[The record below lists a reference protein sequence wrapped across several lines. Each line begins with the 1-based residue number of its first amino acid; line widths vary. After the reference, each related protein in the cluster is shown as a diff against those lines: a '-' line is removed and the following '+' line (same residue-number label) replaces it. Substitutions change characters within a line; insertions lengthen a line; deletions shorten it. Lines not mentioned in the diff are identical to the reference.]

1 MSSII
6 FNCEFCK
13 YQTNKKYNL
22 NRHIT
27 IKHKEE
33 EVEIKEDV
41 EIKEE
46 EVEIK
51 EEVEIYNCDKCDKN
65 YKTKKYFN
73 NHQKICNGLNI
84 LSCSKCMFIFTSRFS
99 KSNHIKKIIV

>member
-27 IKHKEE
+27 TKH
-33 EVEIKEDV
+33 KEDV
-41 EIKEE
+41 EI
-46 EVEIK
+46 
-51 EEVEIYNCDKCDKN
+51 YNCDKN
-65 YKTKKYFN
+65 YKTKKYV
-73 NHQKICNGLNI
+73 
-84 LSCSKCMFIFTSRFS
+84 MD
-99 KSNHIKKIIV
+99 

>member
-13 YQTNKKYNL
+13 YQTKRKYDL
-22 NRHIT
+22 NRHQT
-27 IKHKEE
+27 SLHPKYVMKQ
-33 EVEIKEDV
+33 IKEDV

-46 EVEIK
+46 DI
-51 EEVEIYNCDKCDKN
+51 EEEIYNCDKCDKN

-73 NHQKICNGLNI
+73 NHQKICNGLNV
-84 LSCSKCMFIFTSRFS
+84 LSCSKCMFIFTSRQA
-99 KSNHIKKIIV
+99 KSNHIKKK